1 METKDAYNF
10 AKDAG
15 VVERGIEAIVKS
27 DKVNKVVE
35 RMSLKVGKGV
45 AALVGGV
52 PLIGDFLKFVVEE
65 VNEVVVDVAMEA
77 ARKTAEAMLY
87 RSDVFA
93 SIRLL
98 LEIFDVELCLSSM
111 RHMRESCP
119 AITYELILTKRI
131 WAFWMKAKLSGL
143 VSSYKESMKE
153 DIVATFEEKI
163 PDATVAE
170 NSGNPDWVTNQ
181 MENNIPE
188 EFQDS

>member
-1 METKDAYNF
+1 
-10 AKDAG
+10 
-15 VVERGIEAIVKS
+15 
-27 DKVNKVVE
+27 
-35 RMSLKVGKGV
+35 MSLKVGKGV

-52 PLIGDFLKFVVEE
+52 PFVGDFLKFVVEE
-65 VNEVVVDVAMEA
+65 INEVVVDVAMEA

-87 RSDVFA
+87 RADVFA

-98 LEIFDVELCLSSM
+98 LVFDVELCLSSM

-131 WAFWMKAKLSGL
+131 WAFWMKAQLSGL

-163 PDATVAE
+163 PNAA
-170 NSGNPDWVTNQ
+170 VTAYSRCTKQ
-181 MENNIPE
+181 MENNI
-188 EFQDS
+188 DT